1 MAPAHSPRGKK
12 ILLWGRGGKSTL
24 AVALSD
30 QSQLPRLEMDAIAWL
45 PGWQMRDTDEFMTM
59 IDRFVEENPGGWVID
74 GQYGIT
80 LDRALRAADTVIW
93 LDLPFWTVYRRMVR
107 RSLRRVRDGKPVC
120 GDNYETWRH
129 LLTSRNSLPYFYI
142 RHLLI
147 GGNWKKQ
154 VAAREAL
161 LAESGGHVSL
171 TRLRTAREL
180 DEFYVARGLSRPAD

>member
-1 MAPAHSPRGKK
+1 MAPAHSPLGKK

-24 AVALSD
+24 ALALSH
-30 QSQLPRLEMDAIAWL
+30 QLQLPRLEMDAVAWL
-45 PGWQMRDTDEFMTM
+45 PGWQERDREEFVAI
-59 IDRFVEENPGGWVID
+59 IDRFVEDNPDGWVID

-80 LDRALRAADTVIW
+80 LDKALRAADTVIW

-120 GDNYETWRH
+120 GDNYETLGH
-129 LLTSRNSLPYFYI
+129 LLGCNSLPYFYI

-147 GGNWKKQ
+147 GGRWKKQ
-154 VAAREAL
+154 IAAREAL

-180 DEFYVARGLSRPAD
+180 DEYYVAQGLSRPAD